1 MASYGSKNHQPDE
14 VNAANGLYEP
24 TVEDLA
30 DRAQQ
35 WPEDWPDELYY
46 QTWSTTVDQSAP
58 DPEPADLGDP
68 SGCWFDDDPPKAA

>member
-35 WPEDWPDELYY
+35 WPADWTPLDELYF
-46 QTWSTTVDQSAP
+46 QEWSTTVAPSPAKDARPIRPRPNPRSA
-58 DPEPADLGDP
+58 A
-68 SGCWFDDDPPKAA
+68 